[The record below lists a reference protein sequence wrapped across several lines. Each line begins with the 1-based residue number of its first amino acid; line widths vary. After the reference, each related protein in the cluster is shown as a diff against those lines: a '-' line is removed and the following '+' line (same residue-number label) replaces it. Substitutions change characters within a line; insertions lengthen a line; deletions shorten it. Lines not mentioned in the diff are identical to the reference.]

1 MASTN
6 IDRRD
11 LIHNMDYENENDND
25 NDWEN
30 TVVPLLQSDFCKKR
44 IEERKMVEEADHQL
58 SEELFTNESL
68 VRNEMKTRP
77 QSSEKSADDRQT
89 RKSSVS
95 TLNFSK
101 IEENE
106 KKQKDVSQQIKET
119 KQRND
124 KHKDTFGECDAK
136 YDDYSDLEDKMLK

>member
-11 LIHNMDYENENDND
+11 LIHTLEDDNENDND
-25 NDWEN
+25 NEWEN

-68 VRNEMKTRP
+68 VRNEMKTSP

-89 RKSSVS
+89 RKPSVP

>member
-11 LIHNMDYENENDND
+11 LIHNMKDDAEDDN
-25 NDWEN
+25 WEN

-44 IEERKMVEEADHQL
+44 IEERKMVEESDHKL

-68 VRNEMKTRP
+68 VRNEMKTSP
-77 QSSEKSADDRQT
+77 QSSEKLADDRQP
-89 RKSSVS
+89 RKPSVPK
-95 TLNFSK
+95 LNLNK
-101 IEENE
+101 IAEIE
-106 KKQKDVSQQIKET
+106 KKQKDFSQQIKET

-124 KHKDTFGECDAK
+124 KYKDTFGECDAK

>member
-11 LIHNMDYENENDND
+11 LIHTLEDDAEDDHD

-44 IEERKMVEEADHQL
+44 IEERKMVEAADHQL

-68 VRNEMKTRP
+68 IKHEMKTNII
-77 QSSEKSADDRQT
+77 SSEKSADDRQT
-89 RKSSVS
+89 RKPSVP

-101 IEENE
+101 IVENE

>member
-11 LIHNMDYENENDND
+11 LIHTLDYEDDND
-25 NDWEN
+25 NEWEN

-68 VRNEMKTRP
+68 VRNEMNTTP
-77 QSSEKSADDRQT
+77 QSSEKTADDRQT
-89 RKSSVS
+89 RKPSVP